1 MQIRTRLLLAA
12 LPLCA
17 ALSVQAAAGD
27 PRVALA
33 AAGDPRVALETSEGR
48 IVVELAPDRAPITVK
63 NFLQYVKDGHYA
75 GTIFHR
81 VISGFMIQ
89 GGGFTEDMTEKPTR
103 APIPLEARGGLPNDR
118 YTIAMARTSYPHS
131 ATSQFYINVA
141 NNDFLNADRAQDGNG
156 YAVFGRV
163 VEGEAVVDKIA
174 GVKTTVRRGMGDVP
188 VKPVKILNAEI
199 LK

>member
-17 ALSVQAAAGD
+17 ALSVQ
-27 PRVALA
+27 A

-141 NNDFLNADRAQDGNG
+141 NNDFLNADR
-156 YAVFGRV
+156 
-163 VEGEAVVDKIA
+163 EAVVDKIA
-174 GVKTTVRRGMGDVP
+174 AVKTTVRRGMGDVP
-188 VKPVKILNAEI
+188 VKPVKILKAEI

>member
-1 MQIRTRLLLAA
+1 M
-12 LPLCA
+12 
-17 ALSVQAAAGD
+17 
-27 PRVALA
+27 
-33 AAGDPRVALETSEGR
+33 
-48 IVVELAPDRAPITVK
+48 ELAPDRSPITVK

-174 GVKTTVRRGMGDVP
+174 AVKTTVRRGMGDVP
-188 VKPVKILNAEI
+188 VKPVKILKAEI

>member
-17 ALSVQAAAGD
+17 ALSVQ
-27 PRVALA
+27 A

-103 APIPLEARGGLPNDR
+103 A
-118 YTIAMARTSYPHS
+118 SYPHS

-163 VEGEAVVDKIA
+163 VEGEDVVDKIA
-174 GVKTTVRRGMGDVP
+174 AVKTTVRRGMGDVP
-188 VKPVKILNAEI
+188 VKPVKILKAEI